1 MNKGKYIITITVI
14 LDVYCCCTGGEKD
27 EWGGGGV
34 TVHVTVSLYM
44 MFLLIVVLGRMGR
57 VGSHSD

>member
-27 EWGGGGV
+27 EWGGGV

>member
-14 LDVYCCCTGGEKD
+14 LDVYCCYTGGEKD
-27 EWGGGGV
+27 EWGGGV
-34 TVHVTVSLYM
+34 AVHVTVSLYM
-44 MFLLIVVLGRMGR
+44 MYLLIVVLGRMGR

>member
-14 LDVYCCCTGGEKD
+14 LDVYCCCIGGEKD
-27 EWGGGGV
+27 EWGGGV
-34 TVHVTVSLYM
+34 AVHVTVSLYM
-44 MFLLIVVLGRMGR
+44 MYLLIVVLGRMGR

>member
-27 EWGGGGV
+27 EWGGGGHC
-34 TVHVTVSLYM
+34 TCDSIFVHDVLTYCSTWENGSSGLSL
-44 MFLLIVVLGRMGR
+44 
-57 VGSHSD
+57 